1 MIDNE
6 AYHKFCPC
14 AIPRSNDLA
23 RLQTNKGW
31 PWTYFAIQLR
41 VQPFSATEV
50 KCLLQKK
57 KKKIVCSLLTL
68 KNGEL
73 NLEIYFKFS
82 AMLTVLPVST
92 LIE

>member
-1 MIDNE
+1 M
-6 AYHKFCPC
+6 
-14 AIPRSNDLA
+14 
-23 RLQTNKGW
+23 
-31 PWTYFAIQLR
+31 
-41 VQPFSATEV
+41 EV

-57 KKKIVCSLLTL
+57 KTVSSLLPL